1 MAEVVLS
8 NRMQALTD
16 MVTPGT
22 VITDVGCDHGF
33 VSVYLVQKGIS
44 PRVIAMDVRSG
55 PLERAREHIREYDLQ
70 DRIETRLS
78 DGLQSLEQGEADG
91 MICAGMGG
99 PLMEKILTE
108 GRSRAREFR
117 ELILQPQS
125 EIPAFRF
132 FLQNEGYLLL
142 DENIVCEE
150 GKYYFMMKVRWLGE
164 TSETAVCGK
173 VRESWNGTSELAKQY
188 GPILLARRN
197 PVLREYLER
206 MLEDRRQIAEHMQMK
221 ADADNPKTRKRRQE
235 MTEEIFRLSQALEWY
250 DNEKGQGEENDH
262 SENKR

>member
-1 MAEVVLS
+1 MAEVILS

-55 PLERAREHIREYDLQ
+55 PLEHAREHIREYGLE

-78 DGLQSLEQGEADG
+78 DGLHSLKTGEAAG

-108 GRSRAREFR
+108 GREQAKEFR

-125 EIPAFRF
+125 EIPHFRAF
-132 FLQNEGYLLL
+132 LMEEGYLLM
-142 DENIVCEE
+142 DENIIYEE

-164 TSETAVCGK
+164 MSEDAVRAQ
-173 VRESWNGTSELAKQY
+173 VRESWKADDAEAVLNGQF
-188 GPILLARRN
+188 GPILLSRKSPLFLNYVEWQLAEHRKIAKR
-197 PVLREYLER
+197 LER
-206 MLEDRRQIAEHMQMK
+206 E
-221 ADADNPKTRKRRQE
+221 ADAANPKTMRRRQE
-235 MTEEIFRLSQALEWY
+235 IAEETALLTRALEWY
-250 DNEKGQGEENDH
+250 DNGKEPDCI
-262 SENKR
+262 

>member
-1 MAEVVLS
+1 MAEVILS

-33 VSVYLVQKGIS
+33 VSVYLVQKGLS

-55 PLERAREHIREYDLQ
+55 PLERAREHIREYGLQ

-78 DGLQSLEQGEADG
+78 DGLHGLKTGEANG

-108 GRSRAREFR
+108 GREQAQGFA

-125 EIPAFRF
+125 EIPHFRT
-132 FLQNEGYLLL
+132 FLMDEGYLLL
-142 DENIVCEE
+142 DENIIYEE
-150 GKYYFMMKVRWLGE
+150 GKYYFMMKVRWLGAM
-164 TSETAVCGK
+164 TDDAVRQK
-173 VRESWNGTSELAKQY
+173 VGDSWKTEGLDPGLAEKFGPLLLSRRDRILREDLEIKG
-188 GPILLARRN
+188 ILLADQSWKKI
-197 PVLREYLER
+197 P
-206 MLEDRRQIAEHMQMK
+206 A
-221 ADADNPKTRKRRQE
+221 AKRRPMSKQGTVQE
-235 MTEEIFRLSQALEWY
+235 
-250 DNEKGQGEENDH
+250 
-262 SENKR
+262 

>member
-1 MAEVVLS
+1 MAEIILS

-55 PLERAREHIREYDLQ
+55 PLEHAREHIREYGLE

-78 DGLQSLEQGEADG
+78 DGLHSLKTGEAAG

-108 GRSRAREFR
+108 GREQAKEFR

-125 EIPAFRF
+125 EIPHFRT
-132 FLQNEGYLLL
+132 FLMEEGYFLM
-142 DENIVCEE
+142 DENIIYEE

-164 TSETAVCGK
+164 MSEDAVRAQ
-173 VRESWNGTSELAKQY
+173 VRESWKADDAASGLAGQL
-188 GPILLARRN
+188 GPILLYRKCPLLLN
-197 PVLREYLER
+197 YVEWQL
-206 MLEDRRQIAEHMQMK
+206 AEHRKIAKQLEQE
-221 ADADNPKTRKRRQE
+221 ADAANPKTMRRRQE
-235 MTEEIFRLSQALEWY
+235 IAEETALLTRSLEWY
-250 DNEKGQGEENDH
+250 DNGKEPDCI
-262 SENKR
+262 

>member
-1 MAEVVLS
+1 MAEIILS

-55 PLERAREHIREYDLQ
+55 PLEHAREHIREYGLE

-78 DGLQSLEQGEADG
+78 DGLHSLKTGEAAG

-108 GRSRAREFR
+108 GREQAKEFR

-125 EIPAFRF
+125 EIPHFRAF
-132 FLQNEGYLLL
+132 LMEEGYLLL
-142 DENIVCEE
+142 DENIIYEE

-164 TSETAVCGK
+164 MSENAVRAQ
-173 VRESWNGTSELAKQY
+173 VREPDT
-188 GPILLARRN
+188 
-197 PVLREYLER
+197 PV
-206 MLEDRRQIAEHMQMK
+206 
-221 ADADNPKTRKRRQE
+221 P
-235 MTEEIFRLSQALEWY
+235 
-250 DNEKGQGEENDH
+250 
-262 SENKR
+262 

>member
-55 PLERAREHIREYDLQ
+55 PLEHAREHIREYGLE

-78 DGLQSLEQGEADG
+78 DGLHSLKTGEAAG

-108 GRSRAREFR
+108 GRQQAGNFQ

-125 EIPAFRF
+125 EIPHFRV
-132 FLQNEGYLLL
+132 FLREEGYLLT
-142 DENIVCEE
+142 DENIIYEE
-150 GKYYFMMKVRWLGE
+150 GKYYFMMKVRRPGDL
-164 TSETAVCGK
+164 SEEAVQQAADSWKADCGDP
-173 VRESWNGTSELAKQY
+173 ELAEAF
-188 GPILLARRN
+188 GPLLLSRRD
-197 PVLREYLER
+197 PLLSDYLKWQLAEHR
-206 MLEDRRQIAEHMQMK
+206 KIAERLEQK
-221 ADADNPKTRKRRQE
+221 ADADNPRTARRRQE
-235 MTEEIFRLSQALEWY
+235 IAEETALFTRALEWY
-250 DNEKGQGEENDH
+250 DNGKEPDCI
-262 SENKR
+262 

>member
-1 MAEVVLS
+1 MAEVILS

-55 PLERAREHIREYDLQ
+55 PLEHAREHIREYGLE

-78 DGLQSLEQGEADG
+78 DGLHSLKTGEAAG

-108 GRSRAREFR
+108 GREQAKGFR

-125 EIPAFRF
+125 EIPHFRT
-132 FLQNEGYLLL
+132 FLMEEGYLLM
-142 DENIVCEE
+142 DENIIYEE
-150 GKYYFMMKVRWLGE
+150 GKYYFMMKVRWLG
-164 TSETAVCGK
+164 TMTDDAVRQK
-173 VRESWNGTSELAKQY
+173 VGDSWKTEGLDPGLAEKF
-188 GPILLARRN
+188 GPLLLSRRDRI
-197 PVLREYLER
+197 LREYLEWMLTERKQIVGR
-206 MLEDRRQIAEHMQMK
+206 MEQR
-221 ADADNPKTRKRRQE
+221 ADADNPRTIYRRQE
-235 MTEEIFRLSQALEWY
+235 ITDEITLITRALDWY
-250 DNEKGQGEENDH
+250 DNGKEPDCV
-262 SENKR
+262 

>member
-1 MAEVVLS
+1 MAEIILS

-44 PRVIAMDVRSG
+44 PRAIAMDVRSG
-55 PLERAREHIREYDLQ
+55 PLEHAREHIREYGLE

-78 DGLQSLEQGEADG
+78 DGLHSLKTGEAAG

-108 GRSRAREFR
+108 GREQAKEFR

-125 EIPAFRF
+125 EIPHFRAF
-132 FLQNEGYLLL
+132 LMEEGYLLL
-142 DENIVCEE
+142 DENIIYEE

-164 TSETAVCGK
+164 MSENAVRAQYRKCPLLLDYVEWQLMEHRK
-173 VRESWNGTSELAKQY
+173 IAK
-188 GPILLARRN
+188 R
-197 PVLREYLER
+197 LEK
-206 MLEDRRQIAEHMQMK
+206 E
-221 ADADNPKTRKRRQE
+221 ADAANPKTMRRRQE
-235 MTEEIFRLSQALEWY
+235 IAEETALLTPALEWY
-250 DNEKGQGEENDH
+250 DNGKEPDCI
-262 SENKR
+262 

>member
-1 MAEVVLS
+1 MTEVILS

-55 PLERAREHIREYDLQ
+55 PLEHAREHIREYGLE

-78 DGLQSLEQGEADG
+78 DGLHSLKTGEAAG

-108 GRSRAREFR
+108 GREQAQGFA

-125 EIPAFRF
+125 EIPHFRT
-132 FLQNEGYLLL
+132 FLMDEGYLLL
-142 DENIVCEE
+142 DENIIYEE

-164 TSETAVCGK
+164 MSENAVRAQ
-173 VRESWNGTSELAKQY
+173 VRESWKADDATSVLTWQF
-188 GPILLARRN
+188 GPILLSRKSPLLLDYVEWQLAEHRKIAKR
-197 PVLREYLER
+197 LER
-206 MLEDRRQIAEHMQMK
+206 E
-221 ADADNPKTRKRRQE
+221 ADAANPKTMRRRQE
-235 MTEEIFRLSQALEWY
+235 IAEETALLTRALEWY
-250 DNEKGQGEENDH
+250 DNGKEPDCI
-262 SENKR
+262 

>member
-1 MAEVVLS
+1 MAEIILS

-55 PLERAREHIREYDLQ
+55 PLEHAREHIREYGLE

-78 DGLQSLEQGEADG
+78 DGLHSLKTGEAAG

-108 GRSRAREFR
+108 GREQAKGFR

-125 EIPAFRF
+125 EIPHFRTC
-132 FLQNEGYLLL
+132 LI
-142 DENIVCEE
+142 D
-150 GKYYFMMKVRWLGE
+150 
-164 TSETAVCGK
+164 
-173 VRESWNGTSELAKQY
+173 
-188 GPILLARRN
+188 
-197 PVLREYLER
+197 
-206 MLEDRRQIAEHMQMK
+206 
-221 ADADNPKTRKRRQE
+221 
-235 MTEEIFRLSQALEWY
+235 
-250 DNEKGQGEENDH
+250 
-262 SENKR
+262 

>member
-1 MAEVVLS
+1 MAEVILS

-33 VSVYLVQKGIS
+33 VSVYLVQRGLS

-55 PLERAREHIREYDLQ
+55 PLERAREHIREYGLQ

-78 DGLQSLEQGEADG
+78 DGLHGLKTGEANG

-108 GRSRAREFR
+108 GREQAQGFA

-125 EIPAFRF
+125 EIPHFRT
-132 FLQNEGYLLL
+132 FLMDEGYLLL
-142 DENIVCEE
+142 DENIIYEE
-150 GKYYFMMKVRWLGE
+150 GKYYFMMKVRWLGAM
-164 TSETAVCGK
+164 TDDAVRQK
-173 VRESWNGTSELAKQY
+173 VGDSWKTEGLDPGLAEKF
-188 GPILLARRN
+188 GPLLLSRRDRI
-197 PVLREYLER
+197 LREYLEW
-206 MLEDRRQIAEHMQMK
+206 MLTERRQIVGRMEQK
-221 ADADNPKTRKRRQE
+221 ADADNPRNICRRQE
-235 MTEEIFRLSQALEWY
+235 IADEITLITRALDWY
-250 DNEKGQGEENDH
+250 DNGKEPDCV
-262 SENKR
+262 

>member
-55 PLERAREHIREYDLQ
+55 PLEHAREHIREYGLEDS
-70 DRIETRLS
+70 IETRLS
-78 DGLQSLEQGEADG
+78 DGLHSLKTGEAAG

-108 GRSRAREFR
+108 GRQQARSFQ

-125 EIPAFRF
+125 EIPHFRAFLRE
-132 FLQNEGYLLL
+132 EGYLLTA
-142 DENIVCEE
+142 ENIIYEE
-150 GKYYFMMKVRWLGE
+150 GKYYFMMKVRWLGDVSDE
-164 TSETAVCGK
+164 T
-173 VRESWNGTSELAKQY
+173 VRQQVRDSWRADAADSGLAEAF
-188 GPILLARRN
+188 GPLLLSRRD
-197 PVLREYLER
+197 PLLSDYLEWQ
-206 MLEDRRQIAEHMQMK
+206 LAEHRQIAERLERK
-221 ADADNPKTRKRRQE
+221 ADADNPRTARRRQE
-235 MTEEIFRLSQALEWY
+235 IAEETAMLTRALEWY
-250 DNEKGQGEENDH
+250 DNGKEPDCI
-262 SENKR
+262 

>member
-1 MAEVVLS
+1 MAEVILS

-33 VSVYLVQKGIS
+33 VSVYLVQRGLS

-55 PLERAREHIREYDLQ
+55 PLERAREHIREYCLQ

-78 DGLQSLEQGEADG
+78 DGLHGLKTGEANG

-108 GRSRAREFR
+108 GREQAQGFA

-125 EIPAFRF
+125 EIPHFRT
-132 FLQNEGYLLL
+132 FLMDEGYLLL
-142 DENIVCEE
+142 DENIIYEE
-150 GKYYFMMKVRWLGE
+150 GKYYFMMKVRWLGAM
-164 TSETAVCGK
+164 TDDAVRQK
-173 VRESWNGTSELAKQY
+173 VGDSWKTEGLDPGLAEKF
-188 GPILLARRN
+188 GPLLLSRRDRI
-197 PVLREYLER
+197 LREYLEWMLTERKQIVGR
-206 MLEDRRQIAEHMQMK
+206 MEQK
-221 ADADNPKTRKRRQE
+221 ADADKIADEITLITR
-235 MTEEIFRLSQALEWY
+235 ALDWY
-250 DNEKGQGEENDH
+250 DNGKEPDCV
-262 SENKR
+262 

>member
-55 PLERAREHIREYDLQ
+55 PLEHAREHIREYGLEDS
-70 DRIETRLS
+70 IETRLS
-78 DGLQSLEQGEADG
+78 DGLHSLKTGEAAG

-108 GRSRAREFR
+108 GREQARGFK

-125 EIPAFRF
+125 EIPHFRT
-132 FLQNEGYLLL
+132 FLMEEGYLLT
-142 DENIVCEE
+142 DENIIYEE
-150 GKYYFMMKVRWLGE
+150 GKYYFMMKVHWLGE
-164 TSETAVCGK
+164 MSDDT
-173 VRESWNGTSELAKQY
+173 VRAQVRDSWKADDVEAGLTRQF
-188 GPILLARRN
+188 GPILFSRKCPLLAD
-197 PVLREYLER
+197 YLKWQLAQHE
-206 MLEDRRQIAEHMQMK
+206 QIAKHLEEK
-221 ADADNPKTRKRRQE
+221 ADADNPKTMRRRQE
-235 MTEEIFRLSQALEWY
+235 IAEETVLLTRALEWY
-250 DNEKGQGEENDH
+250 DNSQEMH
-262 SENKR
+262 

>member
-55 PLERAREHIREYDLQ
+55 PLEHAREHIREYGLT

-78 DGLQSLEQGEADG
+78 DGLHSLKTGEAAG

-108 GRSRAREFR
+108 GREQARGFK

-125 EIPAFRF
+125 EIPHFRT
-132 FLQNEGYLLL
+132 FLMEEGYLLT
-142 DENIVCEE
+142 DENIIYEE
-150 GKYYFMMKVRWLGE
+150 GKYYFMMKVHWLGKMSDE
-164 TSETAVCGK
+164 AVRPQ
-173 VRESWNGTSELAKQY
+173 VRDSWKADEADSGLAEAF
-188 GPILLARRN
+188 GPILLSRKS
-197 PVLREYLER
+197 PLLSDYLKWQ
-206 MLEDRRQIAEHMQMK
+206 LAQLRQIAKRLEEK
-221 ADADNPKTRKRRQE
+221 ADADNPKTMRRRQE
-235 MTEEIFRLSQALEWY
+235 IAEETALLTRALEWY
-250 DNEKGQGEENDH
+250 DNSQGMH
-262 SENKR
+262 

>member
-55 PLERAREHIREYDLQ
+55 PLDRAKEHIREYGLQ
-70 DRIETRLS
+70 DKITTRLS
-78 DGLQSLEQGEADG
+78 DGLKDLEVGEADG

-108 GRSRAREFR
+108 GRVQAESFR

-125 EIPAFRF
+125 EIPHFRE
-132 FLQNEGYLLL
+132 FLMAEGYLLL
-142 DENIVCEE
+142 DENIIYEE
-150 GKYYFMMKVRWLGE
+150 GKYYFMMKVRRLGEMSENTVREAVTESWLGGE
-164 TSETAVCGK
+164 ADSTFL
-173 VRESWNGTSELAKQY
+173 RLAMQY
-188 GPILLARRN
+188 GGKLLTGRNRILG
-197 PVLREYLER
+197 EYLEKT
-206 MLEDRRQIAEHMQMK
+206 LADRRQIAAYLQEK
-221 ADADNPKTRKRRQE
+221 ADAENPKTLQRRTE
-235 MTEEIFRLSQALEWY
+235 IEEEIALLARALEWY
-250 DNEKGQGEENDH
+250 DNGLDGH
-262 SENKR
+262 

>member
-1 MAEVVLS
+1 MAEVLLS
-8 NRMQALTD
+8 DRMQALTD

-55 PLERAREHIREYDLQ
+55 PLDRAKEHIREYGLQ
-70 DRIETRLS
+70 DKIETRLS
-78 DGLQSLEQGEADG
+78 DGLQKLNTGEAEG

-108 GRSRAREFR
+108 GREQARSFR

-125 EIPAFRF
+125 EIPHFRE
-132 FLQNEGYLLL
+132 FLMEEGYLLL
-142 DENIVCEE
+142 DENIIYEE

-164 TSETAVCGK
+164 MSEDTTRCGVK
-173 VRESWNGTSELAKQY
+173 RSWLGETGDGFFSELAKQY
-188 GPILLARRN
+188 GVGLLLKKDRILK
-197 PVLREYLER
+197 EYLEK
-206 MLEDRRQIAEHMQMK
+206 MLADRRQIVEHLENK
-221 ADADNPKTRKRRQE
+221 ADAGNPKTIRRSNE
-235 MTEEIFRLSQALEWY
+235 IKEEITLITYALEWY
-250 DNEKGQGEENDH
+250 DNGQEAD
-262 SENKR
+262 

>member
-1 MAEVVLS
+1 MAEIVLS

-55 PLERAREHIREYDLQ
+55 PLEHAREHIREYGLQ
-70 DRIETRLS
+70 DSIETRLS
-78 DGLQSLEQGEADG
+78 DGLHSLKTGEAAG

-108 GRSRAREFR
+108 GREQAHGFA

-125 EIPAFRF
+125 EIPHFRAF
-132 FLQNEGYLLL
+132 LMEEGYLLT
-142 DENIVCEE
+142 DENIIYEE
-150 GKYYFMMKVRWLGE
+150 GKYYFMMKVHWLGKMSDE
-164 TSETAVCGK
+164 AVRQQ
-173 VRESWNGTSELAKQY
+173 VEDSWKAPGADPGLAGAF
-188 GPILLARRN
+188 GPLLLSRRD
-197 PVLREYLER
+197 PVLLHYLEWQHA
-206 MLEDRRQIAEHMQMK
+206 EHRQIAERLDRK
-221 ADADNPKTRKRRQE
+221 ADADNPRTMRRRQE
-235 MTEEIFRLSQALEWY
+235 ITEEIALLTRALELY
-250 DNEKGQGEENDH
+250 DNGKEADCI
-262 SENKR
+262 

>member
-1 MAEVVLS
+1 MAEIVLS

-55 PLERAREHIREYDLQ
+55 PLEHAREHIREYGLEDS
-70 DRIETRLS
+70 IETRLS
-78 DGLQSLEQGEADG
+78 DGLHSLKTGEAAG

-108 GRSRAREFR
+108 GRQQARNFQ

-125 EIPAFRF
+125 EIPHFRAFLRE
-132 FLQNEGYLLL
+132 EGYLLT
-142 DENIVCEE
+142 DENIIYEE
-150 GKYYFMMKVRWLGE
+150 GKYYFMMKVRWLGDVSDE
-164 TSETAVCGK
+164 T
-173 VRESWNGTSELAKQY
+173 VRQQVRDSWRADAADSVLAEQF
-188 GPILLARRN
+188 GPLLLSRRD
-197 PVLREYLER
+197 PLLSDYLEWQ
-206 MLEDRRQIAEHMQMK
+206 LAEHRQIAERLERK
-221 ADADNPKTRKRRQE
+221 ADADNPRTARRRQE
-235 MTEEIFRLSQALEWY
+235 ITEEITLLTRALEWY
-250 DNEKGQGEENDH
+250 DNGKEPDCI
-262 SENKR
+262 

>member
-1 MAEVVLS
+1 MAAVVLS

-55 PLERAREHIREYDLQ
+55 PLEHAREHIREYGLEDS
-70 DRIETRLS
+70 IETRLS
-78 DGLQSLEQGEADG
+78 DGLHSLKTGEAAG

-108 GRSRAREFR
+108 GRQQARSFQ

-125 EIPAFRF
+125 EIPHFRAFLRE
-132 FLQNEGYLLL
+132 EGYLLS
-142 DENIVCEE
+142 DENIIYEE
-150 GKYYFMMKVRWLGE
+150 GKYYFMMKVHWLGE
-164 TSETAVCGK
+164 MSDESIRQQVRDSWK
-173 VRESWNGTSELAKQY
+173 VDGAASILAEQF
-188 GPILLARRN
+188 GPLLLSNRD
-197 PVLREYLER
+197 PLLSDYLKWQLAEH
-206 MLEDRRQIAEHMQMK
+206 RQIVERLKQK
-221 ADADNPKTRKRRQE
+221 ADADNPRTERRRQE
-235 MTEEIFRLSQALEWY
+235 IAEEITLLTRALEWY
-250 DNEKGQGEENDH
+250 NNGKEPDCI
-262 SENKR
+262 

>member
-1 MAEVVLS
+1 MAEVILS

-55 PLERAREHIREYDLQ
+55 PLGHAREHIREYGLEG
-70 DRIETRLS
+70 RIETRLS
-78 DGLQSLEQGEADG
+78 DGLHSLKSGEAAG

-108 GRSRAREFR
+108 GRQQARGFQ

-125 EIPAFRF
+125 EIPHFRV
-132 FLQNEGYLLL
+132 FLMEEGYLLM
-142 DENIVCEE
+142 DENIIYEE

-164 TSETAVCGK
+164 MFQKAVAEQ
-173 VRESWNGTSELAKQY
+173 VRDSWKADSELAGQY
-188 GPILLARRN
+188 GPQLLKRRD
-197 PVLREYLER
+197 PVLREYLEWR
-206 MLEDRRQIAEHMQMK
+206 LAERGQIAEHFKQK
-221 ADADNPKTRKRRQE
+221 ADADNPRTRQRGSELAQE
-235 MTEEIFRLSQALEWY
+235 IALLTRALEWY
-250 DNEKGQGEENDH
+250 DNGQEH
-262 SENKR
+262 YCI

>member
-1 MAEVVLS
+1 MAEVILS

-55 PLERAREHIREYDLQ
+55 PLEHAREHIREYGLE

-78 DGLQSLEQGEADG
+78 DGLHSLKTGEAAG

-108 GRSRAREFR
+108 GREQAKEFR

-125 EIPAFRF
+125 EIPHFRS
-132 FLQNEGYLLL
+132 FLMEEGYLLL
-142 DENIVCEE
+142 DENIIYEE

-164 TSETAVCGK
+164 MSEDAVRAQ
-173 VRESWNGTSELAKQY
+173 VRESWKADDATSVLTGQF
-188 GPILLARRN
+188 GPILLSRKSPLLLNYVEWQLMEHRKIAKR
-197 PVLREYLER
+197 LEK
-206 MLEDRRQIAEHMQMK
+206 E
-221 ADADNPKTRKRRQE
+221 ADAANPKTMRRRQE
-235 MTEEIFRLSQALEWY
+235 IAEETALLTRALEWY
-250 DNEKGQGEENDH
+250 DNGKEPDCI
-262 SENKR
+262 

>member
-1 MAEVVLS
+1 MAEIILS

-33 VSVYLVQKGIS
+33 VSVYLVQRGTC
-44 PRVIAMDVRSG
+44 PRVVAMDVRSG
-55 PLERAREHIREYDLQ
+55 PLERAKEHIREYGLTDK
-70 DRIETRLS
+70 IETRLS
-78 DGLQSLEQGEADG
+78 DGLHGLKAGEATG

-108 GRSRAREFR
+108 GREPARTFR

-125 EIPAFRF
+125 EIPQFRT
-132 FLQNEGYLLL
+132 FLREEGYLLL
-142 DENIVCEE
+142 DENIIYEE

-164 TSETAVCGK
+164 MSEET
-173 VRESWNGTSELAKQY
+173 VREEVTKSWNGTLDPASGLAGQY
-188 GPILLARRN
+188 GPKLLSRRD

-206 MLEDRRQIAEHMQMK
+206 TLADRRQIAEHLREK
-221 ADADNPKTRKRRQE
+221 ADTDNPKTQKRRC
-235 MTEEIFRLSQALEWY
+235 EIADEIVLLTRALEWY
-250 DNEKGQGEENDH
+250 D
-262 SENKR
+262 RL

>member
-22 VITDVGCDHGF
+22 VVTDVGCDHGF

-55 PLERAREHIREYDLQ
+55 PLEHAREHIREYGLEDS
-70 DRIETRLS
+70 IETRLS
-78 DGLQSLEQGEADG
+78 DGLHCLETGEAAG

-108 GRSRAREFR
+108 GRQQARSFQ

-125 EIPAFRF
+125 EIPHFRAF
-132 FLQNEGYLLL
+132 LMEEGYLLL
-142 DENIVCEE
+142 DENIIYEE

-164 TSETAVCGK
+164 MSDEAVRQQATDSWKADCG
-173 VRESWNGTSELAKQY
+173 EPGLAEQF
-188 GPILLARRN
+188 GPLLLSRRD
-197 PVLREYLER
+197 PVLSDYLEWQ
-206 MLEDRRQIAEHMQMK
+206 LAEHRQIAERLDKK
-221 ADADNPKTRKRRQE
+221 ADADNPKTGRRRQE
-235 MTEEIFRLSQALEWY
+235 IAEETALLTRALEWY
-250 DNEKGQGEENDH
+250 DNGKEPDCI
-262 SENKR
+262 

>member
-1 MAEVVLS
+1 MAEVILS

-55 PLERAREHIREYDLQ
+55 PLEHAREHIREYGLE

-78 DGLQSLEQGEADG
+78 DGLHSLKTGEAAG

-108 GRSRAREFR
+108 GREQAKEFR

-125 EIPAFRF
+125 EIPHFRTFLMEEATTFGLSLDITYATLSAVTSASSFAIFFASLAFA
-132 FLQNEGYLLL
+132 
-142 DENIVCEE
+142 
-150 GKYYFMMKVRWLGE
+150 
-164 TSETAVCGK
+164 S
-173 VRESWNGTSELAKQY
+173 
-188 GPILLARRN
+188 
-197 PVLREYLER
+197 
-206 MLEDRRQIAEHMQMK
+206 
-221 ADADNPKTRKRRQE
+221 KTVNLKIRV
-235 MTEEIFRLSQALEWY
+235 SV
-250 DNEKGQGEENDH
+250 
-262 SENKR
+262 

>member
-33 VSVYLVQKGIS
+33 VSVYLVQKGTS

-55 PLERAREHIREYDLQ
+55 PLEHAKEHIREYGLTDS
-70 DRIETRLS
+70 IETRLS
-78 DGLQSLEQGEADG
+78 DGLQRLETGEADG

-108 GRSRAREFR
+108 GRKQARSFK

-125 EIPAFRF
+125 EIPHFRAFLRE
-132 FLQNEGYLLL
+132 EGYLLL
-142 DENIVCEE
+142 DENIIYEE

-164 TSETAVCGK
+164 MTEEA
-173 VRESWNGTSELAKQY
+173 VREQIEASWKISSPLSEQY
-188 GPILLARRN
+188 GPLLLSRRD
-197 PVLREYLER
+197 PVLKEYLMRVLSE
-206 MLEDRRQIAEHMQMK
+206 RRQIAERLK
-221 ADADNPKTRKRRQE
+221 ANADVDNPKTMNRRQE
-235 MTEEIFRLSQALEWY
+235 IADEIAQLMQAL
-250 DNEKGQGEENDH
+250 DMVG
-262 SENKR
+262 